1 MKLEDMVIASVDD
14 HIVEPPDLLN
24 KHIPAKW
31 RSHAPKIEKATDG
44 SDVWV
49 FEGRP
54 HPNFALNAV
63 AGRPREELGFEPSS
77 YAQIRSGCYDPKA
90 RVDDMSVNGVM
101 SALCFGSVSG
111 MCGETWMRASDRGLG
126 LTMLK
131 AYNDYY
137 QYDWCDFAPGRFI
150 PLGQIPLWD
159 PSEMVAEISRLA
171 ARGCVAV
178 SFPALPTLIG
188 LPSIHDAYWRPV
200 WKALSDHAMVLCCH
214 IGIGGGSEHLS
225 PESPIDAFLTKVGLS
240 SFSVASEWLWSSV
253 MREFTDLKI
262 ILSEGGIG
270 WIPYFKER
278 ADLVMRNHGPWTHQ
292 SFGSKLPSEF
302 FRERF
307 FSCFIEDVFGLEA
320 RHKIGVETIM
330 FENDYPHA
338 DITWPNSPEQLWAD
352 FTTAKCTD
360 AEIEMISHQ
369 NALRVLRFDAMG
381 KMGGRE
387 KCTVGALRAQ
397 ATHVDTRPIS
407 GLGGVPPKVER
418 GVVTAADV
426 MKQLPSL
433 FTERA
438 KGEATG
444 A

>member
-14 HIVEPPDLLN
+14 HIVEPPDLLT

-31 RSHAPKIEKATDG
+31 RSHAPRIEKGSDG
-44 SDVWV
+44 SDIWV
-49 FEGRP
+49 FDGRP

-63 AGRPREELGFEPSS
+63 AGRPRDELGFEPSS
-77 YAQIRSGCYDPKA
+77 YDQIRSGCYDPRA
-90 RVDDMSVNGVM
+90 RVDDMSVNGVL
-101 SALCFGSVSG
+101 SSLCFGSVSG
-111 MCGETWMRASDRGLG
+111 MSGETWLRTGDRALG
-126 LTMLK
+126 LAMLK

-137 QYDWCDFAPGRFI
+137 QHDWCDFAPGRFI
-150 PLGQIPLWD
+150 PMGQIPLWD
-159 PSEMVAEISRLA
+159 PNEMVVEIGRLA
-171 ARGCVAV
+171 ARGVVAI
-178 SFPALPTLIG
+178 SFPALPTLLG
-188 LPSIHDAYWRPV
+188 LPSIHDDYWRPV
-200 WKALSDHAMVLCCH
+200 WNALTDHGMVLCCH

-253 MREFTDLKI
+253 LREFTDLKI

-270 WIPYFKER
+270 WIPYFMER
-278 ADLVMRNHGPWTHQ
+278 ADLVMRNHGPWTQQ
-292 SFGSKLPSEF
+292 SFGGKRPSAF

-320 RHKIGVETIM
+320 RDKIGVETIM

-352 FTTAKCTD
+352 FATAKCTH
-360 AEIEMISHQ
+360 AEIDMITHQ
-369 NALRVLRFDAMG
+369 NALRVLRFDAIG
-381 KMGGRE
+381 KMGGRQ

-397 ATHVDTRPIS
+397 ATHVDTRTIS
-407 GLGGVPPKVER
+407 GLGGVSPKTGG

-433 FTERA
+433 FTDSA
-438 KGEATG
+438 KGEA
-444 A
+444 AHA